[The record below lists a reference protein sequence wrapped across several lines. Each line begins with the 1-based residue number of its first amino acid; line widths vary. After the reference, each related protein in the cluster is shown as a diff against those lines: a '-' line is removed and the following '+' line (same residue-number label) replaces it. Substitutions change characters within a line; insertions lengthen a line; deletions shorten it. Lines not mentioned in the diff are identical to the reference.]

1 MTRQTIYRGSVFE
14 MARCDGFKCTMHVVV
29 YSPLEARLGAHGRI
43 TALAEQA
50 LGAESPFRA

>member
-14 MARCDGFKCTMHVVV
+14 MARCDRFKRTMHVVV

-50 LGAESPFRA
+50 L